1 MKTPRTQPNPEACLR
16 VRIFVEALKQAA
28 ALLPDDRVVAEH
40 LGDALLRQGQI
51 EEARKQYRRA
61 LTLEP
66 GNLDLQQKIDA
77 LEKKP

>member
-1 MKTPRTQPNPEACLR
+1 
-16 VRIFVEALKQAA
+16 
-28 ALLPDDRVVAEH
+28 VAEH

-51 EEARKQYRRA
+51 EEARKQYRGA